1 MNAFRNALAQLD
13 VAADAM
19 ALDATTRAVLRHPER
34 TVEVAVPVRLDN
46 RRVKVFR
53 GYRVQHS
60 NLRGPYKGGLRYHP
74 KVDAN
79 EVKALALWMTMKC
92 AVVGIPMGGGKG
104 GIKVDP
110 KRLSAAELERLT
122 RGFTRAMRD
131 VFGPER
137 DVPAPDVNTNPTIMG
152 WIMDEYGK
160 LVGAPT
166 PAVVTGKPL
175 ELGGSAG
182 REAATGQG
190 AFYVLAELA
199 QQLKLTPAETTVV
212 VQGFGNVGYHIARL
226 LHAAGYR
233 IVGLSDSGGG
243 IVDRRRLGMD
253 PAHVMATKQARGR
266 IDGMYCVGS
275 VCDGDNYQATSNAE
289 LLELP
294 CDVLVPAAIENQIT
308 AENAS
313 RINAKLVL
321 ELANG
326 PTTPE
331 ADRTLAERG
340 VVVAPDILV
349 NAGGVT
355 VSYFEW
361 LQNRTD
367 EHWTEAQVNERLAS
381 TMRTAF
387 RDVWQRAE
395 RYRTSLRTAA
405 FILALE
411 RLQTALA
418 DRLR

>member
-1 MNAFRNALAQLD
+1 
-13 VAADAM
+13 
-19 ALDATTRAVLRHPER
+19 
-34 TVEVAVPVRLDN
+34 
-46 RRVKVFR
+46 VKVFT

-74 KVDAN
+74 KVDVH

-137 DVPAPDVNTNPTIMG
+137 DVPAPDVNTNPVIMG
-152 WIMDEYGK
+152 WIADEYGK
-160 LVGAPT
+160 LVGTPA
-166 PAVVTGKPL
+166 PAVVTGKSL
-175 ELGGSAG
+175 DQGGSPG

-190 AFYVLAELA
+190 AFYVLEELA
-199 QQLKLTPAETTVV
+199 RQRGLTPPQTTVV

-226 LHAAGYR
+226 MHAAGYR
-233 IVGLSDSGGG
+233 IIGLSDSRGG
-243 IVDRRRLGMD
+243 IVDLRQRGMD
-253 PAHVMATKQARGR
+253 PAHVMATKQARGT
-266 IDGMYCVGS
+266 IGGMYCVGS
-275 VCDGDNYQATSNAE
+275 VCDGENYRAISNQE

-294 CDVLVPAAIENQIT
+294 CDVLVPAALESQIT
-308 AENAS
+308 AENAG
-313 RINAKLVL
+313 RIKAKLVL

-331 ADRTLAERG
+331 ADEALARRQ

-361 LQNRTD
+361 LQNRSG
-367 EHWTEAQVNERLAS
+367 ERWTEAEVLERLEP
-381 TMRTAF
+381 TMRAAF

-405 FILALE
+405 FVLALE
-411 RLQTALA
+411 RLREALA
-418 DRLR
+418 VRLGTP